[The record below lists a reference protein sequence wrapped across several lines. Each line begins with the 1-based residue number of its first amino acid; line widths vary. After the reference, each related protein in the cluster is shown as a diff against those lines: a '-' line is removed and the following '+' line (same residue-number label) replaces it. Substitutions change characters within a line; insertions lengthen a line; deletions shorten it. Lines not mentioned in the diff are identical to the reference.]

1 VSTPLVGTSVERREA
16 DRFIEGRGQ
25 FVDDIRLPGMLH
37 AVVVRSPMAHA
48 RLNGIDA
55 SAALELPGVV
65 RVFTW
70 PDLADYAKEIP
81 QRTCPLP
88 GMERFLQM
96 PMAKSVVR
104 YVGEP
109 VALVVAED
117 RYIAED
123 AAELIVAD
131 YDMLEAVVDARRA
144 AEGAPFLH
152 EERGTNVAS
161 AYHVGRGD
169 IEAAFASAAYT
180 RKETFYVHRHSA
192 VPLETRGL
200 IAQWDAQ
207 RPRLRVFG
215 AGKVP
220 FANRAILAD
229 MLRLPPAQVELI
241 EVDIGGSFGVRGDF
255 YPEDF
260 LIPFAAWR
268 LGRPVKWIEDRRE
281 HLQATNHSREMHCEL
296 EIAVDGAGKIQGMRG
311 KVLADLGAY
320 VRTNPGVMPG
330 KGTQFLQ
337 GPYAIPHLDFEVRAA
352 VTSKTPAGTYR
363 GPGRYESAFF
373 RERLMDLAAADLGLD
388 RVEFRQRNLIT
399 ADQMPYDAGALVP
412 GQPSTIYDS
421 GNYPAVLQQALEHFD
436 YEAMRRVDGRE
447 IDGRKHGIGFACFVE
462 STGGGPG
469 EHARIELRRDGSF
482 DLFVGSS
489 CAGQGHETV
498 MAQVLADELGVSFDA
513 IRVHHGS
520 TCFLKQGF
528 GAYHSRSAV
537 MGGSAVI
544 AAARAM
550 RERLLERAA
559 NLSGR
564 GDAGNLQWKD
574 GAVVNGED
582 GAIIATAAQLAE
594 DLPETGPYDHGQ
606 MGVEASFENDRLT
619 YTFGVQLAH
628 VSVDPRTAQVRVE
641 KFLCVEDIGRMLNP
655 ALVHGQAI
663 GAAVQGLGGTFLD
676 EFIYDE
682 SGQLVTG
689 SFADYL
695 LPTSTDF
702 PNVEALSLEIAR
714 SPSNPLGAKGA
725 GEGGIVGTGA
735 AIANAVSSAL
745 AGEGVS
751 VTSLPLSLDKLA
763 KALRAA
769 RARKMEAA

>member
-1 VSTPLVGTSVERREA
+1 VSTPWIGASLERREA
-16 DRFIEGRGQ
+16 ERFIQGRGK

-65 RVFTW
+65 GVFTW
-70 PDLADYAKEIP
+70 ADLADYAKVIP

-123 AAELIVAD
+123 AAELVFGD
-131 YDMLEAVVDARRA
+131 YDMLEPIVDARRA

-152 EERGTNVAS
+152 EERGTNLAS
-161 AYHVGRGD
+161 AYRAGRGD
-169 IEAAFASAAYT
+169 IEAAFRAAAYT

-200 IAQWDAQ
+200 VAQWDAQ
-207 RPRLRVFG
+207 EPRLRVFG

-229 MLRLPPAQVELI
+229 MLRLPPTQVELI

-296 EIAVDGAGKIQGMRG
+296 EIAVDAAGKIQGMRG

-320 VRTNPGVMPG
+320 VRTNPGVMAG

-337 GPYAIPHLDFEVRAA
+337 GPYAIAHLDFEVQAA

-373 RERLMDLAAADLGLD
+373 RERLIDLAAADLGLD
-388 RVEFRQRNLIT
+388 RLEFRRRNLIT
-399 ADQMPYDAGALVP
+399 AEQMPYDAGALVP
-412 GQPSTIYDS
+412 GQPTTIYDS
-421 GNYPAVLQQALEHFD
+421 GNYAAVLEQALRRFD
-436 YEAMRRVDGRE
+436 YEAMRRLDGRE
-447 IDGRKHGIGFACFVE
+447 IDGRKHGIGLACFVE

-498 MAQVLADELGVSFDA
+498 MAQVLADELGISFDR

-520 TCFLKQGF
+520 TCFLEQGF

-537 MGGSAVI
+537 MGGSAVM

-550 RERLLERAA
+550 RERLVAHAA
-559 NLSGR
+559 SR
-564 GDAGNLQWKD
+564 GVDHDAGQLLWAN
-574 GAVVNGED
+574 GAVVSRTD
-582 GAIIATAAQLAE
+582 SSLVATAAQLAE
-594 DLPETGPYDHGQ
+594 DLPETGPYDRGAL
-606 MGVEASFENDRLT
+606 GVEASFENDRLT

-628 VSVDPRTAQVRVE
+628 VSVDPATAQVRVE
-641 KFLCVEDIGRMLNP
+641 KFLCVEDLGRMLNP
-655 ALVHGQAI
+655 ALVHGQTI

-702 PNVEALSLEIAR
+702 PNVEALGLEIAR

-725 GEGGIVGTGA
+725 GEGGIIGTGA

-745 AGEGVS
+745 ASNGVS
-751 VTSLPLSLDKLA
+751 VTALPLSLDKLA
-763 KALRAA
+763 QMVRTA
-769 RARKMEAA
+769 RARRMEAA